1 MSHSGEPALASTS
14 PDMGSA
20 GTSALTDSSPMSRSA
35 PTHGLTSTF
44 RLGALA
50 ILVVT
55 LVWRTWTV
63 SSWSWIQDD
72 WIYQIEA
79 QRQPLADY
87 LTQNYNQHF
96 MPGQF
101 LLAWASTTLAP
112 LDYTV
117 AVVVTVGL
125 SVLSILAW
133 AAALAEVFG
142 ETSRALLALAL
153 VALSPIFLPTS
164 LWWAASIQVLPL
176 QLTMAL
182 VILFLCRYLRRP
194 GIRPLVGLGA
204 TYLLG
209 LFFWQKALLLVI
221 PAVFLVLLLGT
232 GSPLARLRASWRPLS
247 LLAAITVVYLPAYLF
262 VLAKPGSA
270 GMGVDRT
277 FTPRGLG
284 ESLSFFFTGL
294 FNIVLPSLVGGP
306 WGAADNTTSIYDP
319 VPAVLWLPMLALAVC
334 AAILV
339 VRHRR
344 RGGWLIGMVLTYAV
358 VSWGLV
364 LFSSRY
370 QSIGVLSV
378 REARYS
384 ADLLPVTF
392 FAVVFAVTRSRI
404 EVDTGT
410 TPLRRPLPAIVT
422 GRVDALVG
430 LLTAAVSLSAL
441 AGNGAEWQRIE
452 PHSPKPWVSTIV
464 RDASAVGPR
473 SLYDGVAP
481 DGVIN
486 PGFFPDYAHL
496 SDMLSPLGLPLT
508 FGAPARQVLVAR
520 GDGHLVN
527 ATVEDL
533 VQVPLGP
540 APDCGYLVKPGETA
554 YVPVTKRLFAWTWFV
569 QVDYFSERGGT
580 AVLRTDAKNWTIHL
594 EPGLNQVQL
603 PIVDSVSA
611 LAIAG
616 AADAGT
622 SCITKIQVGNIRETP
637 VLAVP

>member
-1 MSHSGEPALASTS
+1 MSLSGDPALASATIERRQSS
-14 PDMGSA
+14 PSA
-20 GTSALTDSSPMSRSA
+20 GPAVTTSS
-35 PTHGLTSTF
+35 STF
-44 RLGALA
+44 RLGTLA
-50 ILVVT
+50 VLLVT
-55 LVWRTWTV
+55 LVWRAWTV
-63 SSWSWIQDD
+63 SAWSWIQDD

-79 QRQPLADY
+79 QRMPLGEF

-101 LLAWASTTLAP
+101 LLVWATTNLAP
-112 LDYTV
+112 LDYTW

-125 SVLSILAW
+125 SVLSVLAW
-133 AAALAEVFG
+133 A
-142 ETSRALLALAL
+142 LALAL

-176 QLTMAL
+176 QLAMAL

-194 GIRPLVGLGA
+194 GPRPLIGLGVSYA
-204 TYLLG
+204 LG

-221 PAVFLVLLLGT
+221 PAFFLVLLLGS
-232 GSPLARLRASWRPLS
+232 GSTRARLRAAWRPLG
-247 LLAAITVVYLPAYLF
+247 LLATLTVLYLPAYLL

-277 FTPRGLG
+277 FSPRGLG

-334 AAILV
+334 GAILV
-339 VRHRR
+339 VRFRH
-344 RGGWLIGMVLTYAV
+344 RGGWLIAMVLTYAV

-384 ADLLPVTF
+384 ADLLPVAF
-392 FAVVFAVTRSRI
+392 FALAFALTRSRI
-404 EVDTGT
+404 EITTGT
-410 TPLRRPLPAIVT
+410 PAVRRPLPQPLA

-430 LLTAAVSLSAL
+430 VLTLAVSLSAL

-452 PHSPKPWVSTIV
+452 PHSPRPWVDTIIG
-464 RDASAVGPR
+464 DATAVGPR
-473 SLYDGVAP
+473 SVYNSVAP
-481 DGVIN
+481 DSVIH
-486 PGFFPDYAHL
+486 PGFFPAYAHL
-496 SDMLSPLGLPLT
+496 NVMLAPLGLPLT
-508 FGAPARQVLVAR
+508 FDAPARQVLIAR

-527 ATVEDL
+527 AAVEDL
-533 VQVPLGP
+533 VQVPTGP
-540 APDCGYLVKPGETA
+540 VRDCGYLVKPGETA
-554 YVPVTKRLFAWTWFV
+554 YVPVTNRLFAWTWFV
-569 QVDYFSERGGT
+569 QIDYFSERGGD
-580 AVLRTDAKNWTIHL
+580 AVLRADTKSWTVRL

-611 LAIAG
+611 LAVTG
-616 AADAGT
+616 AADAGA
-622 SCITKIQVGNIRETP
+622 SCVTKIQVGNIRETS

>member
-1 MSHSGEPALASTS
+1 MSHSGEPALAAAPPVTGPAGMPSEPVAAPKGSPST
-14 PDMGSA
+14 
-20 GTSALTDSSPMSRSA
+20 
-35 PTHGLTSTF
+35 TF

-55 LVWRTWTV
+55 LVWRAWTV
-63 SSWSWIQDD
+63 SAWSWIQDD

-79 QRQPLADY
+79 QRMPLGDY

-112 LDYTV
+112 LDYTW

-125 SVLSILAW
+125 SVLSVLAW
-133 AAALAEVFG
+133 ALALAEVFG
-142 ETSRALLALAL
+142 ENSRALLALAL

-176 QLTMAL
+176 QLAMAL

-194 GIRPLVGLGA
+194 GPRPLIGLGVSYA
-204 TYLLG
+204 LG

-221 PAVFLVLLLGT
+221 PAFFLVLLLGS
-232 GSPLARLRASWRPLS
+232 GSTRARLRAAWRPLG
-247 LLAAITVVYLPAYLF
+247 LLATLTVLYLPAYLL

-277 FTPRGLG
+277 FSPRGLG

-334 AAILV
+334 GAILV
-339 VRHRR
+339 VRFRH
-344 RGGWLIGMVLTYAV
+344 RGGWLIAMVLTYAV

-384 ADLLPVTF
+384 ADLLPVAF
-392 FAVVFAVTRSRI
+392 FALTFAFTRSRI
-404 EVDTGT
+404 EVTTGT
-410 TPLRRPLPAIVT
+410 PAVRRPLPQPLA

-430 LLTAAVSLSAL
+430 VLTLAVSLSAL

-452 PHSPKPWVSTIV
+452 PHSPRPWVDTIIG
-464 RDASAVGPR
+464 DATAVGPR
-473 SLYDGVAP
+473 SVYNSVAP
-481 DGVIN
+481 DSVIH
-486 PGFFPDYAHL
+486 PGFFPTYAHL
-496 SDMLSPLGLPLT
+496 NVMLAPLGLPLT
-508 FGAPARQVLVAR
+508 FDAPARQVLIAR

-527 ATVEDL
+527 AAVEDL
-533 VQVPLGP
+533 VQVPTGP
-540 APDCGYLVKPGETA
+540 VSDCGYLVKPGETA
-554 YVPVTKRLFAWTWFV
+554 YVPVTNRLFAWTWFV
-569 QVDYFSERGGT
+569 QIDYFSERGGD
-580 AVLRTDAKNWTIHL
+580 AVLRADTKSWTVHL

-611 LAIAG
+611 LAVTG
-616 AADAGT
+616 AADAGA
-622 SCITKIQVGNIRETP
+622 SCVTKIQVGNIRETS

>member
-1 MSHSGEPALASTS
+1 MSHSGEPALAAV
-14 PDMGSA
+14 PPVMGPEGMPSEPGA
-20 GTSALTDSSPMSRSA
+20 APSRS
-35 PTHGLTSTF
+35 PSTTF

-63 SSWSWIQDD
+63 SAWSWIQDD

-79 QRQPLADY
+79 QRMPLGDY

-101 LLAWASTTLAP
+101 LLSWASTTLAP

-117 AVVVTVGL
+117 AIVVTVGL
-125 SVLSILAW
+125 SALSILAW

-176 QLTMAL
+176 QATMAL
-182 VILFLCRYLRRP
+182 VILFLCRYLRQP
-194 GIRPLVGLGA
+194 GVRPLVGLGIA
-204 TYLLG
+204 YLLG

-221 PAVFLVLLLGT
+221 PAFFLVLLLGS
-232 GSPLARLRASWRPLS
+232 GSPLARLRSAWRPLG
-247 LLAAITVVYLPAYLF
+247 LLAALTALYVPVYLL

-270 GMGVDRT
+270 GMGVDHT

-319 VPAVLWLPMLALAVC
+319 IPAMLWLPMLALAVC
-334 AAILV
+334 AAILI

-344 RGGWLIGMVLTYAV
+344 RGGWLIGMVLSYAV

-384 ADLLPVTF
+384 ADLLPVIF
-392 FAVVFAVTRSRI
+392 FALVFAVTRSRI
-404 EVDTGT
+404 EAATAT
-410 TPLRRPLPAIVT
+410 TPLRRPLPTVVT

-430 LLTAAVSLSAL
+430 LLTFAVSLSAL

-452 PHSPKPWVSTIV
+452 PHSPKPWVTTIV
-464 RDASAVGPR
+464 RDATAVGPR
-473 SLYDGVAP
+473 SLFDGVAP

-486 PGFFPDYAHL
+486 PGFFPDYAHM
-496 SDMLSPLGLPLT
+496 SDMLSPLGLPLA
-508 FGAPARQVLVAR
+508 FDAPARQVLIAR

-527 ATVEDL
+527 AAVEDL
-533 VQVPLGP
+533 VQVPTGP
-540 APDCGYLVKPGETA
+540 VSDCGYLVKPGETA
-554 YVPVTKRLFAWTWFV
+554 YVPVTKQLFAWTWFV

-622 SCITKIQVGNIRETP
+622 SCITKIQVGNIRETR
-637 VLAVP
+637 VLAAP